1 MMILEILSV
10 KVGILL
16 IRKELY
22 GFIHMSCHH
31 LQGLIQKVII
41 LLLKT
46 TQNVVAYFILNL
58 IFRLVLHYTLISEY
72 SIVVW

>member
-41 LLLKT
+41 LCAGLKGDHME
-46 TQNVVAYFILNL
+46 AEEE
-58 IFRLVLHYTLISEY
+58 HHE
-72 SIVVW
+72 